1 MERIPAVRSNLD
13 PVNSPVGAISAP
25 GGPSKRLDKLSAVL
39 AFCFCV
45 NDFSSLA
52 CVEHTSLLTD
62 MGRGPIPMTDGA
74 LSDLKVLEYADFVSG
89 PFCGKLMAD
98 LGADV
103 IKIEAPS
110 SGDSARHSG
119 PFPKD
124 IPHPERSG
132 LFLYLNTNKRS
143 ITLDPGTPAGAGI
156 FRELIKTADV
166 LIENTPPGAMA
177 VLGLDYESL
186 RQINPGL
193 VMTSVT
199 PFGQSGPYSKWK
211 GNDLIC
217 THMSGLAFHTPSGG
231 VDSPDKPPLKPGGRQ
246 SEFIAGSTAASA
258 TMFAVIARKALGV
271 GQHVDV
277 SQHESIASF
286 LRHQVSFYTYDPQGI
301 PYLRQLDRSAR
312 VWPMAWRPLPCRD
325 GYIFGRCR
333 LESQW
338 RALMGL
344 VSGDEWEKEKRFQGM
359 FEGDFDLFT
368 FLSEWGET
376 IRPMVEKWA
385 MQHTKA
391 EAIAIAQSKN
401 IPFSPG
407 AYAGFGYLPCKD
419 GYVVCGCREAYQ
431 WRDFITLV
439 LGDEWVEDDRFKDLL
454 GGEFNIGVFLFEAG
468 PVLWPLII
476 KWAEN
481 LTREE
486 ITVAAQGRSIPIV
499 PCNTTEDLFQSAHFT
514 ERQFLVEIDHP
525 ETGTLLYPGAPYHLS
540 ETPWRVDRPAPLL
553 GQHNGEIL
561 GEGLGYSEVELA
573 SMGDAGVI

>member
-1 MERIPAVRSNLD
+1 MS
-13 PVNSPVGAISAP
+13 
-25 GGPSKRLDKLSAVL
+25 
-39 AFCFCV
+39 
-45 NDFSSLA
+45 
-52 CVEHTSLLTD
+52 
-62 MGRGPIPMTDGA
+62 DGA

-103 IKIEAPS
+103 IKVEVPS
-110 SGDSARHSG
+110 SGDTARHTG
-119 PFPKD
+119 PFPDD

-143 ITLDPGTPAGAGI
+143 VTLDPGTAAGAEV

-166 LIENTPPGAMA
+166 LIENTRPGTMEG
-177 VLGLDYESL
+177 LGLDYESL

-199 PFGQSGPYSKWK
+199 PFGQFGPYSKWK

-217 THMSGLAFHTPSGG
+217 TQMSGLAFHTPGGG

-286 LRHQVSFYTYDPQGI
+286 LRHQVAFYTYDPEGI
-301 PYLRQLDRSAR
+301 GYLRQFERGAR
-312 VWPMAWRPLPCRD
+312 VWPRAWRPLPCRD
-325 GYIFGRCR
+325 GYVFGRCR
-333 LESQW
+333 QESQW

-344 VSGDEWEKEKRFQGM
+344 AAGDGWEKEKRFQGM
-359 FEGDFDLFT
+359 FEGDFDLLT

-376 IRPMVEKWA
+376 IRPVIEEWT
-385 MQHTKA
+385 MQRTTA
-391 EAIAIAQSKN
+391 ETIATAKSRN
-401 IPFSPG
+401 IPFSPS
-407 AYAGFGYLPCKD
+407 AYSGFGYLPCKD

-431 WRDFITLV
+431 WRDLVTLV
-439 LGDEWVEDDRFKDLL
+439 LGDEWVEDERFKDLL
-454 GGEFNIGVFLFEAG
+454 GDEFDFGVFLFEAG
-468 PVLWPLII
+468 PVLWPVII
-476 KWAEN
+476 KWAEDR
-481 LTREE
+481 TREE

-499 PCNTTEDLFQSAHFT
+499 PCNTTEDVFESAHFA
-514 ERQFLVEIDHP
+514 ERQLLVEIDHP
-525 ETGTLLYPGAPYHLS
+525 ETGSLLYPGAPYHLS
-540 ETPWRVDRPAPLL
+540 ETPWQGDRPAPLL
-553 GQHNGEIL
+553 GQHNREIL
-561 GEGLGYSEVELA
+561 GDGLGYSDEKLA
-573 SMGDAGVI
+573 TMGAAGVI